1 MPKLSAQTI
10 LTSARISCYREI
22 PDYYNTKN
30 LAIGPWYLNDDD
42 VAAYVNHPR
51 TDQHGTFWGCANAL
65 EYGVC
70 LATED
75 NQRATGWAIP
85 CDMDGTHGDFI
96 GALGAKD
103 AADLMNFF
111 NVRVYDALTRR
122 SVLY

>member
-1 MPKLSAQTI
+1 MLDHMTAAITARVACQALHPMIRRSFAANQPHLSRYVAHNG
-10 LTSARISCYREI
+10 SAY
-22 PDYYNTKN
+22 D
-30 LAIGPWYLNDDD
+30 A
-42 VAAYVNHPR
+42 HPR
-51 TDQHGTFWGCANAL
+51 TDQYGTFWGCANAL

-70 LATED
+70 LATDD

-96 GALGAKD
+96 GARGAKD
-103 AADLMNFF
+103 EADLMNFF